1 MCFVHWD
8 TDMFS
13 DSNIYQMLLMFT
25 FMAHSTTTT
34 INNKIVQTNIMSQNT
49 SNIAEY
55 SASVI
60 NSVNIFLT
68 S

>member
-25 FMAHSTTTT
+25 FMAHSTKTT
-34 INNKIVQTNIMSQNT
+34 INNKIVQKNIISQNT